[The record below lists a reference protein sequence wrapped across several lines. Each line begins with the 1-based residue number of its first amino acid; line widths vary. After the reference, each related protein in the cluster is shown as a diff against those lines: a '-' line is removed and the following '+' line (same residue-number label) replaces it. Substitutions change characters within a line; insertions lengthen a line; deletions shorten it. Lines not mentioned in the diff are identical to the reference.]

1 MPTNPSPEQK
11 QKSSK
16 APKRAD
22 ELDSGALDK
31 VTGGLK
37 PTGGFKVGG
46 GKTADPCEG
55 GE

>member
-1 MPTNPSPEQK
+1 MPAHSSPEQ
-11 QKSSK
+11 SETTPK
-16 APKRAD
+16 APKPAD

-37 PTGGFKVGG
+37 PTGLKGKG